1 MVEIY
6 DHILLNFKA
15 DMWSLWV
22 ERCLHTLVTCIARPK
37 SDPRWCW
44 YLAKFRSNGRWNI
57 WKVWGNEVDNFP
69 LGHIWTPWFATLLG
83 MESGLH
89 FLFLSISVFKKITPL
104 SFADI
109 TWILWNLDW
118 EYLCGMNEVL
128 DLWMRGCM
136 SGKSGCQ
143 YSEWVTDKQ
152 DIFG

>member
-6 DHILLNFKA
+6 DHLLLNFKA

-69 LGHIWTPWFATLLG
+69 LGYIWTPWFATLLG
-83 MESGLH
+83 MESGL
-89 FLFLSISVFKKITPL
+89 LSSLSYFKKITPL
-104 SFADI
+104 SSADI
-109 TWILWNLDW
+109 TWILWSLDW
-118 EYLCGMNEVL
+118 EALCGMKWGIGIVIAGEYIWQV
-128 DLWMRGCM
+128 WMPI
-136 SGKSGCQ
+136 SGMGD
-143 YSEWVTDKQ
+143 WQ
-152 DIFG
+152 DRYFWASK